1 MNIIVNGERRQL
13 RDEST
18 VSDLLEALNLHP
30 AGVAV
35 EHNRQI
41 IKKAYYEKTILQEN
55 DTVEI
60 VHFVGGG

>member
-1 MNIIVNGERRQL
+1 MNIVLNGEPHQFKNG
-13 RDEST
+13 ST

-30 AGVAV
+30 GGVAV
-35 EHNRQI
+35 EHNRRI
-41 IKKAYYEKTILQEN
+41 IKKADYEKTVLQEN